1 MSTAAEL
8 WNHFATADTGE
19 ITHLCVVLG
28 FVVMPFIQGAWAF
41 IVDTLERVR

>member
-1 MSTAAEL
+1 MSAAAVWDYL
-8 WNHFATADTGE
+8 ATADTGE

-28 FVVMPFIQGAWAF
+28 FVVMPFLQGAWAF